1 MRDFLANVDG
11 TVERACFGVAGPV
24 IRGRAK
30 ITNLPWTLDAE
41 HIQRE
46 LRLARIDLINDLQ
59 AIASAVPRL
68 LADEIH
74 TLNPGEAVAGGSIAV
89 IAPGTGL
96 GEAFLTWN
104 GAAYTAHPSEG
115 GHSDFAPTD
124 SSQIGLLHYMLQRH
138 SHVSYERVCSGLGIP
153 NIYAYLR
160 DSGFAPEPAE
170 LARQL
175 AAAPDPNPVIA
186 AAALDPTVPCRLC
199 RATLDLFVEILGAE
213 AGNLALTVLATGG
226 LYVAGG
232 IPRRIIPLIDDGNL
246 LRAFTRKGRSSAVL
260 ARIPVHIVTRRLGLL
275 GAALYGL
282 EGPFAKPPT
291 VSGASKVVTG
301 E

>member
-1 MRDFLANVDG
+1 MSVARRDRLLLAGDVGGTKIDLGIFSEEKGPRAPLAQQEFRSAGYPSLEAVVRDFLANVDG

-138 SHVSYERVCSGLGIP
+138 SHVSYERAARGWAFRISTRISGIRVSHP
-153 NIYAYLR
+153 NRRNSHANWPLR
-160 DSGFAPEPAE
+160 RTPTRSSPRRRSIQRFHAGC
-170 LARQL
+170 
-175 AAAPDPNPVIA
+175 AAPHWI
-186 AAALDPTVPCRLC
+186 C
-199 RATLDLFVEILGAE
+199 
-213 AGNLALTVLATGG
+213 
-226 LYVAGG
+226 
-232 IPRRIIPLIDDGNL
+232 
-246 LRAFTRKGRSSAVL
+246 S
-260 ARIPVHIVTRRLGLL
+260 
-275 GAALYGL
+275 
-282 EGPFAKPPT
+282 
-291 VSGASKVVTG
+291 
-301 E
+301 